1 MKCTFHQ
8 IYIHCMYSRTSVAR
22 TLMARLPQLL
32 RTRSRVPNKKNP
44 TAADIIVFGIILGD
58 FLSYI
63 DNGMLCVFI
72 RIASTRRF

>member
-8 IYIHCMYSRTSVAR
+8 TYIYCMYSRTSVAR
-22 TLMARLPQLL
+22 TLMARLLQLL

-44 TAADIIVFGIILGD
+44 TAADIIVFWIALGD